1 MPFDIAAVRRN
12 FPALQGEAIFFDN
25 PGGTQVPTRVLAR
38 MQEYLTRTN
47 ANRGGRFA
55 TSRASDEVLEQAR
68 AAVAGFLGA
77 RRPEEVVFG
86 PNMTSLTFQISRALA
101 REFLPG
107 DEIIVTRLDHD
118 ANISPWLLMAEDRGC
133 LVRWLDFNLADGTL
147 DLEALDPLLG
157 PRTRLVAVGYASNA
171 LGTINPVAE
180 IARRAHAVGALCY
193 VDAVQAAP
201 HVAID
206 VAQLD
211 CDFLAVSAYKF
222 FGPHLGALVGRYELL
237 EPAAGLQGSPRL
249 RSTSGQVRDRDSA
262 PREHRRHAGVP
273 WSTWRISGLR
283 RVRDPPGW
291 PPRWRRSTPTKPSS
305 HGFCSTGC
313 ESVPGLHLYGIAD
326 PDRIDQRVPTFGFTL
341 ANRSPAQVAEALG
354 QVGIYVWEGNF
365 YAPSVTEHLG
375 VETGGG
381 LVRVGLAHYNT
392 AAEIDR
398 LVQAL
403 QQIAQSPA
411 NAQTDI

>member
-1 MPFDIAAVRRN
+1 MPFDVAAVRRN
-12 FPALQGEAIFFDN
+12 FPSLQSEAIFFDN
-25 PGGTQVPTRVLAR
+25 PGGTQVPTRVIER
-38 MQEYLTRTN
+38 MQDYLTRTN

-55 TSRASDEVLEQAR
+55 TSRASDEILEQAR
-68 AAVAGFLGA
+68 SAVAGFLGA
-77 RRPEEVVFG
+77 RRPDEIVFG

-133 LVRWLDFNLADGTL
+133 LVRWLDFNPSDGTL
-147 DLEALDPLLG
+147 DLRALDPLLG

-206 VAQLD
+206 VADLD

-222 FGPHLGALVGRYELL
+222 YGPHLGALYGRHELL
-237 EPAAGLQGSPRL
+237 ERLRAYKVRPASDRPPGKFETGTQLHENIAGTWGAIEYLADLGAGSGPGPAGL
-249 RSTSGQVRDRDSA
+249 SGA
-262 PREHRRHAGVP
+262 MAEIHAYEA
-273 WSTWRISGLR
+273 GLTR
-283 RVRDPPGW
+283 FLLD
-291 PPRWRRSTPTKPSS
+291 
-305 HGFCSTGC
+305 GFD
-313 ESVPGLHLYGIAD
+313 SVPGVHLYGIAD
-326 PDRIDQRVPTFGFTL
+326 PNRIEHRVPTFGFTL
-341 ANRSPAQVAEALG
+341 ANRTPVQVAEALG
-354 QVGIYVWEGNF
+354 QAGIYVWEGNF
-365 YAPSVTEHLG
+365 YAPAVTEHLG
-375 VETGGG
+375 LEADGG

-392 AAEIDR
+392 ASEVER
-398 LVQAL
+398 LVRVL
-403 QQIAQSPA
+403 QEIAQSPG